1 MIPHLPSDAS
11 CGEKGDRPDQNMSG
25 AKETSCASISQASC
39 SDEDINDLERAPT
52 QRSTGHT
59 TGDKSAHAAH
69 TSLDLRR
76 TASRAQTIL
85 ERVFTTRSVVDPP
98 PPPDGG
104 LQAWL
109 QVVCGWLVLFTTW
122 GWVNS
127 YGTFQTY
134 YTDTLAQ
141 PASTISWIGTIQTWL
156 TFIVG
161 IFSGRA
167 LDAGFLRPVVVAG
180 AVIQVL
186 GIFMMSL
193 STTYWQLMLTQGV
206 MTGLGGGLF
215 FTPSLGLIATY
226 FDGRRA
232 FATGLATTGNAIGGA
247 IYPLIVKELLPK
259 LGFAW
264 TARALGFLN
273 LGLLAIVI
281 ALMKPR
287 LPPRTSGPML
297 DLASFKDIP
306 YTLYVACLFF
316 SMGPIYFTFYY
327 LASFGEQS
335 LHLSYSTSTI
345 LIILLNATG
354 TPARIL
360 PAFFADKLGQLN
372 LLVPTLLA
380 LNIAAWSWLAVSSIP
395 GLYAFT
401 VVYGLLNGTY
411 QSLMPSTVAKL
422 TPRLDMVG
430 TRLGMAFGVLSFA
443 RSRGHRLEARSRARW
458 VGGMGA

>member
-1 MIPHLPSDAS
+1 MY
-11 CGEKGDRPDQNMSG
+11 
-25 AKETSCASISQASC
+25 
-39 SDEDINDLERAPT
+39 DIERAPT
-52 QRSTGHT
+52 LDSTGHT
-59 TGDKSAHAAH
+59 AGDKSAHVAH

-85 ERVFTTRSVVDPP
+85 ERVLTTRSIADPP

-109 QVVCGWLVLFTTW
+109 QVVCCWLVLFTAW

-134 YTDTLAQ
+134 YANTLAQ
-141 PASTISWIGTIQTWL
+141 PASTISWIGAIQTWL

-167 LDAGFLRPVVVAG
+167 LDAGFFRPVVIAG
-180 AVIQVL
+180 VVIQVV

-215 FTPSLGLIATY
+215 FTPALGLIATY
-226 FDGRRA
+226 FSQRRA
-232 FATGLATTGNAIGGA
+232 LATGLSTTGNSAGGA

-264 TARALGFLN
+264 TARVLAFLN
-273 LGLLAIVI
+273 LGLLAVVI

-306 YTLYVACLFF
+306 YTLYVACLFC
-316 SMGPIYFTFYY
+316 SMWGIYYTFYY
-327 LASFGEQS
+327 LGSFGEDS
-335 LHLSYSTSTI
+335 LDLSYSTSTT

-360 PAFFADKLGQLN
+360 PAFFADKFGQLN
-372 LLVPTLLA
+372 LLVPTLLC
-380 LNIAAWSWLAVSSIP
+380 LNITAWSWLAVSSTP

-401 VVYGLLNGTY
+401 VVYGLLNGTF

-443 RSRGHRLEARSRARW
+443 ALTGPPIGGAIVSAMGGRYVGALCWAAAFGTAGWVFVFWARMVWTEWRVRAK
-458 VGGMGA
+458 A